1 MGNMLVCVAA
11 RLEEAV
17 QFFRDDPLP
26 ARIVRSAENNAAA
39 LSNDP
44 ANLVKDYGIFWDMLD
59 HLRAQYAGER
69 LIGKR
74 EPEHRALNHRTRELA
89 AVSELFDQNVEGYRA
104 LGQRPDDPARTAAD
118 VEHLAVTIDHG
129 GHVVVP
135 RPLPVA
141 LKRDR
146 AVTSPII
153 VVCRHY
159 RIPEP
164 PERPECP
171 YVGEPKF
178 QDAGV
183 RAAMNSRLVDEW
195 NLSNAPTFGVGADK
209 NLLQDIEISGSKGLP
224 GNRASAVQPVA
235 AGKVVNLQAEPPAKE
250 GVQDTAQQVPAH
262 RHVSRTAR
270 NIAGSD
276 DNFSAIPCAP
286 HVLDKRRLVREV
298 CVHSKYVAPAGC
310 AKPAE

>member
-11 RLEEAV
+11 WLEEAV

-26 ARIVRSAENNAAA
+26 ARIVRSAENKAAA

-44 ANLVKDYGIFWDMLD
+44 AYLVEDYGIFWDMLD

-69 LIGKR
+69 LVGKR
-74 EPEHRALNHRTRELA
+74 EPEHRALNHRPRELA
-89 AVSELFDQNVEGYRA
+89 AVPELPYQNVEGYRA
-104 LGQRPDDPARTAAD
+104 LGQRSNDPARTAPD

-135 RPLPVA
+135 RPLPVT

-146 AVTSPII
+146 AVISPII
-153 VVCRHY
+153 VVCGHY

-164 PERPECP
+164 PERPERP
-171 YVGEPKF
+171 YIGEPKF
-178 QDAGV
+178 QDTGV

-195 NLSNAPTFGVGADK
+195 NLSNAPAFSVGADE

-224 GNRASAVQPVA
+224 GNRAFAVQPVA
-235 AGKVVNLQAEPPAKE
+235 AGKIVNLQAEPTAKE
-250 GVQDTAQQVPAH
+250 GVQNTAQQVPAH
-262 RHVSRTAR
+262 GHVSRTAR
-270 NIAGSD
+270 NITGGHD
-276 DNFSAIPCAP
+276 DFSAVLCAP
-286 HVLDKRRLVREV
+286 HVLDKRRL
-298 CVHSKYVAPAGC
+298 
-310 AKPAE
+310 